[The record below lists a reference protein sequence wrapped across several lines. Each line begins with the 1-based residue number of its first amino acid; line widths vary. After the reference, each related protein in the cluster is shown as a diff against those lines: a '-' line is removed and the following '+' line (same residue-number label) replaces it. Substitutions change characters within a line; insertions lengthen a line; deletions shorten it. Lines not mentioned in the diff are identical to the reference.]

1 MVKKLLFSLLLMLS
15 IHLVAQ
21 TTQTT
26 QTVTIDWGRN
36 STPSATGDKKASRT
50 IEIGDTVI
58 WNWYSSG
65 SHNVDSAASAIE
77 TFESSYF
84 GNGGTFSYTFTSIGS
99 NDYVCTPHSGDM
111 FGTITVVAEGV
122 LSISEANLLKFEMFP
137 NPASDKVTIQ
147 LPSGTEKATVQFY
160 DYLGRLA
167 LTKKVTSAK
176 NILEVNS
183 LSKGVYILKVVTED
197 KVGSQKF
204 IKK

>member
-1 MVKKLLFSLLLMLS
+1 MVKKLLFILLLMLS
-15 IHLVAQ
+15 IHLVA
-21 TTQTT
+21 QTT

-99 NDYVCTPHSGDM
+99 
-111 FGTITVVAEGV
+111 
-122 LSISEANLLKFEMFP
+122 K
-137 NPASDKVTIQ
+137 
-147 LPSGTEKATVQFY
+147 
-160 DYLGRLA
+160 
-167 LTKKVTSAK
+167 
-176 NILEVNS
+176 
-183 LSKGVYILKVVTED
+183 
-197 KVGSQKF
+197 
-204 IKK
+204 

>member
-15 IHLVAQ
+15 IHLVAQTTQ

-65 SHNVDSAASAIE
+65 SHNVDSAASATE
-77 TFESSYF
+77 SFESSYF

-99 NDYVCTPHSGDM
+99 
-111 FGTITVVAEGV
+111 
-122 LSISEANLLKFEMFP
+122 K
-137 NPASDKVTIQ
+137 
-147 LPSGTEKATVQFY
+147 
-160 DYLGRLA
+160 
-167 LTKKVTSAK
+167 
-176 NILEVNS
+176 
-183 LSKGVYILKVVTED
+183 
-197 KVGSQKF
+197 
-204 IKK
+204 

>member
-1 MVKKLLFSLLLMLS
+1 MVKKLLFILLLMLS
-15 IHLVAQ
+15 IHLVA
-21 TTQTT
+21 QTT

-65 SHNVDSAASAIE
+65 SHNVDSAASATE

-99 NDYVCTPHSGDM
+99 NDYVCTPHSRDM
-111 FGTITVVAEGV
+111 FGTITVVAKGV
-122 LSISEANLLKFEMFP
+122 LSISEAQRLNFETFP
-137 NPASDKVTIQ
+137 NPASNSVTVQ
-147 LPSGTEKATVQFY
+147 LPSGTEEAMVQFY

-197 KVGSQKF
+197 KVGSQQF
-204 IKK
+204 IKN

>member
-21 TTQTT
+21 TTQT
-26 QTVTIDWGRN
+26 VTIDWDFGSN
-36 STPSATGDKKASRT
+36 PSATGAANAS
-50 IEIGDTVI
+50 IKVEVGDTVT
-58 WNWYSSG
+58 WLWLSNG
-65 SHNVDSAASAIE
+65 HNVVSNAGANESFNSGTLQDSG
-77 TFESSYF
+77 T
-84 GNGGTFSYTFTSIGS
+84 TFSKTFNSVGS

-183 LSKGVYILKVVTED
+183 LSKGVYMLKVVTED

>member
-1 MVKKLLFSLLLMLS
+1 MVKKLLFILLLTLS
-15 IHLVAQ
+15 IHLVA
-21 TTQTT
+21 QTT

-36 STPSATGDKKASRT
+36 STPSATGNANASRT
-50 IEIGDTVI
+50 IEVGDTVI

-65 SHNVDSAASAIE
+65 SHNVKSKDSSNE
-77 TFESSYF
+77 SFESAYF
-84 GNGGTFSYTFTSIGS
+84 QNGGSYERIFTSVGANEYICS
-99 NDYVCTPHSGDM
+99 PHAGDM

-183 LSKGVYILKVVTED
+183 LSKGVYMLKVVTED